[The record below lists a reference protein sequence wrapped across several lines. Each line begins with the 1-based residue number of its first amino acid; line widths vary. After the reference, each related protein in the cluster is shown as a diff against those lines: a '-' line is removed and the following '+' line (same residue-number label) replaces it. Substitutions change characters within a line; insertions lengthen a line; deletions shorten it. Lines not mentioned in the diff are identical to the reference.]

1 MFCSPKTAVDT
12 NTPPAILP
20 PAPPFKVPK
29 FAPVDLPEAFP
40 AFKTPTACLSVGK
53 KIGAKPW
60 RIPLQNEAKLWIRER
75 SVAIFSQASTEML
88 WEKEGLTM

>member
-1 MFCSPKTAVDT
+1 MQV
-12 NTPPAILP
+12 
-20 PAPPFKVPK
+20 
-29 FAPVDLPEAFP
+29 
-40 AFKTPTACLSVGK
+40 K

-88 WEKEGLTM
+88 WEKEGLTMYISLDIYIIIFDKPNR